1 MANKKKRDA
10 PHRTATRKPDRVV
23 ISRSG
28 RGYRPQ
34 PLRST
39 KDAVN
44 ALLVEGE
51 ADGLLAQLPALLW
64 IDAVAYQQLPSNL
77 CLAAS
82 HSLRQAYR
90 WLGLQADVVPV
101 TLAIEDVSGR
111 SGGAMYGN
119 ARPHFTS
126 DADGDGFIG
135 HCILRLPEL
144 GRFIDATAG
153 QFPQIAA
160 GTGAPIVGRDVTG
173 THDLLDPNASPL
185 SGIAVQ
191 RENWLL
197 TYRPVERGYAPVV
210 YEHGPYAT
218 AEGRDGWHEN
228 GMKLVAQ
235 ALALLSVDPDVTARA
250 RTASCPR
257 LDPLL
262 TAITGARWTPSEE
275 QLDLFVFP
283 DGSQQQLRNLSL
295 PLNSP
300 APLLP

>member
-1 MANKKKRDA
+1 
-10 PHRTATRKPDRVV
+10 VS
-23 ISRSG
+23 SRPS
-28 RGYRPQ
+28 RPSRPSPGYRPQ

-39 KDAVN
+39 EDAVA
-44 ALLVEGE
+44 ALLEEGE

-101 TLAIEDVSGR
+101 TLAIEDAAGR
-111 SGGAMYGN
+111 SGGTMYGN
-119 ARPHFTS
+119 SRPHFTS
-126 DADGDGFIG
+126 DTAGDGFVG

-144 GRFIDATAG
+144 GRFVDATAG

-173 THDLLDPNASPL
+173 THDLLDPAADRPG
-185 SGIAVQ
+185 GIALQ
-191 RENWLL
+191 RENWVL
-197 TYRPVERGYAPVV
+197 TYRPVERGYAGVV
-210 YEHGPYAT
+210 YEQGPYVT
-218 AEGRDGWHEN
+218 AEGRDGWYEN
-228 GMKLVAQ
+228 GMKIVAQ
-235 ALALLSVDPDVTARA
+235 ALALLAVDPDIAARA

-257 LDPLL
+257 LDLLL
-262 TAITGARWTPSEE
+262 TAIADARWTPSEE

-295 PLNSP
+295 PPNSP